1 MITPNPRSTARI
13 GGHPIHPM
21 IVPFPIAFFVAA
33 FATDLVFISNG
44 EAGWATASMWL
55 LGAGLASAALAAMAG
70 LIDFFGEPRVRGL
83 FDAWA
88 HLIGNLTAVVLE
100 AVNLFLRYAGGSDVV
115 DSTGAILSGVA
126 VLLLLYTGWKGG
138 ELVYRHRVG
147 VVDADQTPIV

>member
-1 MITPNPRSTARI
+1 MITSNPQSTARI
-13 GGHPIHPM
+13 AGHPIHPM

-33 FATDLVFISNG
+33 FVTDLMFISNG

-55 LGAGLASAALAAMAG
+55 LGAGLVTAALAAVAG
-70 LIDFFGEPRVRGL
+70 LIDFFGEPRIRG
-83 FDAWA
+83 FYDAWA

-115 DSTGAILSGVA
+115 DSTGVILSGLA

-147 VVDADQTPIV
+147 VADADQTPIV